1 MVKFSGFSDV
11 ARWLRRVGVAGAC
24 IASMALL
31 PWVAHAQ
38 APLTVL
44 DVPFVPQSEA
54 LCGGAA
60 AAMVLRYW
68 GERGVS
74 AESFAQLVDR
84 SAAGI
89 RTSAL
94 VDDLRRRGWNVVG
107 AEGTRP
113 LLTRELAQGRP
124 VIALVEDRP
133 GTFHY
138 VVVVAVASTAVL
150 FHDPAR
156 APFRGMPQD
165 EFDRRWSAANRW
177 MAVVLPGAAQADA
190 APRAGAPPNVTPNAG
205 GSDQA
210 CQATVAD
217 AARAATAGD
226 VERAERVLTTS
237 AACSASVAF
246 RELAGLRALQRRWA
260 EAGELAASAVGV
272 DPADQAAWRL
282 LATSRFVQSDR
293 PGALAAWNEVD
304 EPKLDTLQ
312 IEGLTRTRVPVAA
325 RAARM
330 APGDLVTTGGLTE
343 LQRRLDA
350 IPALSAVS
358 VEYVPAPGGLA
369 DVRAVA
375 TERPRWPTSPAA
387 LANIGGGAIF
397 TRTVTVPIGSLSG
410 GGERLDVQW
419 RFWRGRPRLAGDYS
433 APAPWGGVW
442 SVGGGW
448 EQQPFDAPF
457 LPMSER
463 RSARLSWSDWVSPAW
478 RVGLRGG
485 ADGWIRVN
493 AQCSMPNA
501 QRSMPIAQ
509 CPMLNAQI
517 ATSAGTKGTVGGTLE
532 GASGGERLR
541 GQVMVD
547 GWWGGQPFGLAQG
560 VVRTRSSTRRQGFT
574 LLGQVGAGVA
584 GATTPGD
591 LWFGGDTGAA
601 RPVPLRAHRLVVDGE
616 MVTARMGRVILHGS
630 GEGQYWWP
638 TTRARVAAAVF
649 VDVVSLERRP
659 LPGGRRDVDVGAGVR
674 AAVPGA
680 GGTLRVDV
688 AKGLRDGDMRLSFG
702 FEP

>member
-1 MVKFSGFSDV
+1 MP
-11 ARWLRRVGVAGAC
+11 RVV
-24 IASMALL
+24 
-31 PWVAHAQ
+31 HAQ
-38 APLTVL
+38 APLAVL

-94 VDDLRRRGWNVVG
+94 VDEVRRRGWNVVG
-107 AEGTRP
+107 VEGTRP
-113 LLTRELAQGRP
+113 LLTRELALGRP
-124 VIALVEDRP
+124 VIALIEDRP

-138 VVVVAVASTAVL
+138 VVVVAAAPTAVL

-156 APFRGMPQD
+156 APFRGMPRD
-165 EFDRRWSAANRW
+165 EFDRRWAAAKRW
-177 MAVVLPGAAQADA
+177 MAVVVPGATQPDA
-190 APRAGAPPNVTPNAG
+190 APTNVASPNAAPNI
-205 GSDQA
+205 GSAEQA

-217 AARAATAGD
+217 AARAAAAGD
-226 VERAERVLTTS
+226 VERAERVLTTG

-260 EAGELAASAVGV
+260 EAGELAASAVEV
-272 DPADQAAWRL
+272 DAADQAAWRL

-293 PGALAAWNEVD
+293 PGALAAWNVVA

-325 RAARM
+325 GAARM
-330 APGDLVTTGGLTE
+330 AAGDVVTQHRVT
-343 LQRRLDA
+343 QVRRRLVA
-350 IPALSAVS
+350 IPALAAVN

-369 DVRAVA
+369 DVRAAVA
-375 TERPRWPTSPAA
+375 ERSLWPTSPVA
-387 LANIGGGAIF
+387 LANIGVGAVV
-397 TRTVTVPIGSLSG
+397 TRSFTVPIGAFSG
-410 GGERLDVQW
+410 GGERLDIHW
-419 RFWRGRPRLAGDYS
+419 RFWRGRPRVAGEFS

-442 SVGGGW
+442 SVAGGW
-448 EQQPFDAPF
+448 ERQPFDTPI
-457 LPMSER
+457 LPTSER
-463 RSARLSWSDWVSPAW
+463 KSARASWSDWVSPAW
-478 RVGLRGG
+478 RIGVRGG
-485 ADGWIRVN
+485 VDGWGQIK
-493 AQCSMPNA
+493 AQVVTSARTMG
-501 QRSMPIAQ
+501 
-509 CPMLNAQI
+509 
-517 ATSAGTKGTVGGTLE
+517 SAGTTLE
-532 GASGGERLR
+532 GASGGDRLR

-547 GWWGGQPFGLAQG
+547 GWWGDQPFGIVQG
-560 VVRTRSSTRRQGFT
+560 ILRARSSTLRMGFT
-574 LLGQVGAGVA
+574 LLGQMGAGVA
-584 GATTPGD
+584 GASTPGD

-601 RPVPLRAHRLVVDGE
+601 RSVPLRAHRLMVDGE
-616 MVTARMGRVILHGS
+616 MVTSRIGRVILHGS
-630 GEGQYWWP
+630 GEAQYWWP
-638 TTRARVAAAVF
+638 TARARVAAAVF
-649 VDVVSLERRP
+649 VDVVNLERRP

-688 AKGLRDGDMRLSFG
+688 AKGLRDGDVRVSFG